1 MATIDLG
8 KIKINWR
15 GTYNNG
21 TAYAIDDAV
30 EYADGGVTS
39 SFICTAASTGNAP
52 STGGTVHGS
61 WDYLAKG
68 AAGSPT
74 TTRGDIIYRGAS
86 ADERLAKG
94 SNGQYLQMGS
104 DDPAWVT
111 LSTSPTTTQGD
122 IIYRGSSADAR
133 LAKGTAGQVL
143 TMNSGATAPE
153 WAAAAAGGE
162 LRGWFTYSSTSNSTT
177 TTVNSFQDSNFTSSN
192 YAPTAADS
200 KLLIT
205 LSAKLCNHEGYGT
218 YSSDHRYR
226 LMFRVQREIGGN
238 GTWNTV
244 GHTYGH
250 DAAGGGNIWSF
261 DVRHEEGG
269 GGIIHARH
277 GYSTVLITDTPSTTS
292 NVRYKI
298 QYCAGLSGMNVG
310 ISTGG
315 PTYIQILEVAP

>member
-1 MATIDLG
+1 MATYGNDSITGLAAGGLPDDSITNAEL
-8 KIKINWR
+8 
-15 GTYNNG
+15 
-21 TAYAIDDAV
+21 ADDAV
-30 EYADGGVTS
+30 QAAQLADDAVVQ
-39 SFICTAASTGNAP
+39 AAIADEAVDEARLQISNAGSNGQYLSKQSGN
-52 STGGTVHGS
+52 TGGLTWATVTT
-61 WDYLAKG
+61 
-68 AAGSPT
+68 SPT
-74 TTRGDIIYRGAS
+74 TTQGDIIYRGAS

-94 SNGQYLQMGS
+94 S
-104 DDPAWVT
+104 A
-111 LSTSPTTTQGD
+111 
-122 IIYRGSSADAR
+122 A
-133 LAKGTAGQVL
+133 QVL

-153 WAAAAAGGE
+153 WAAAAGGN
-162 LRGWFTYSSTSNSTT
+162 LRGWFTYSNNTTSTT
-177 TTVNSFQDSNFTSSN
+177 TTVNSFQDSAFTSSN
-192 YAPTAADS
+192 YAPTATDS
-200 KLLIT
+200 KLLVT

-261 DVRHEEGG
+261 DIRHEEGG

-277 GYSTVLITDTPSTTS
+277 GYSTVLITDTPNTTS